1 MEAKQ
6 ENKKLGLGDIVEK
19 VIETIA
25 PKLAE
30 SAKKKGCNCEKR
42 KIWLNNVGGQFG

>member
-6 ENKKLGLGDIVEK
+6 EDKKLGLGDIVEK
-19 VIETIA
+19 VIEKVA

-30 SAKKKGCNCEKR
+30 IAKEKGCNCEKR
-42 KIWLNNVGGQFG
+42 KIWLNNVGGRFG